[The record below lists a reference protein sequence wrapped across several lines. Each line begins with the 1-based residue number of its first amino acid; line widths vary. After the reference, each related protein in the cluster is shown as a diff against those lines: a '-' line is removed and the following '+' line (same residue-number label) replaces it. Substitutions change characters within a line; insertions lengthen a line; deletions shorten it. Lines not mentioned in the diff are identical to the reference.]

1 MSSEDCSVCR
11 NEAKGNLVN
20 WETADFSV
28 VNMARRDVPVESVC
42 RPARPGSVLVPNRR
56 TFDSLAGLCGK
67 FRGRMTVV
75 RSQEQQAEMSSLF
88 AGSAACNTRAK
99 GYWNGWEDRREEGK
113 FVDHNKERNSTK
125 KVTHTFFLHDSHYF
139 SKKKQF
145 YIVIAAVLPGLQ
157 PLVLRRAQ
165 RARGGELRRDLAGLR
180 RRRRLERR
188 LVRLGALR
196 LLRPGPGPD
205 IYA

>member
-1 MSSEDCSVCR
+1 MPPHQLSASLEPKSIPIPRLKSKNGKGFPEEGEVGAEGLWFGRAPQEAKKKSSSEDCSVCR

-28 VNMARRDVPVESVC
+28 VNMARRDVPMESVC

-113 FVDHNKERNSTK
+113 FVDHNKERNTTK
-125 KVTHTFFLHDSHYF
+125 RVTHNFFARF
-139 SKKKQF
+139 SLF
-145 YIVIAAVLPGLQ
+145 
-157 PLVLRRAQ
+157 
-165 RARGGELRRDLAGLR
+165 
-180 RRRRLERR
+180 
-188 LVRLGALR
+188 
-196 LLRPGPGPD
+196 
-205 IYA
+205 

>member
-28 VNMARRDVPVESVC
+28 VNMARRDVPMESVC

-113 FVDHNKERNSTK
+113 FVDHNKERSFTK
-125 KVTHTFFLHDSHYF
+125 KVTHNFFLHDSHYF
-139 SKKKQF
+139 SKKNHF
-145 YIVIAAVLPGLQ
+145 I
-157 PLVLRRAQ
+157 
-165 RARGGELRRDLAGLR
+165 
-180 RRRRLERR
+180 
-188 LVRLGALR
+188 
-196 LLRPGPGPD
+196 
-205 IYA
+205 